1 MTRDPLVTSRIMRA
15 IKNRNTGPEL
25 VLRHE
30 LHRRGLRYRLRSKLT
45 GQPDLVFPRSR
56 VVVFVDGDYWHG
68 NTWRLRGATSF
79 EAYCAGRAN
88 SEFWRAKIA
97 GNVRRDA
104 EVTRTLKQRGWTVV
118 RIWESDIVKD
128 LMAAAGRVETVVRAD
143 GDRVNRDANAA

>member
-1 MTRDPLVTSRIMRA
+1 MGA
-15 IKNRNTGPEL
+15 ITNRNTGPEL

-45 GQPDLVFPRSR
+45 GHPDLVFPSSR

-88 SEFWRAKIA
+88 GEFWRAKIT
-97 GNVRRDA
+97 GNMRRDA
-104 EVTRTLKQRGWTVV
+104 EVTQALEERGWTY
-118 RIWESDIVKD
+118 VKP
-128 LMAAAGRVETVVRAD
+128 
-143 GDRVNRDANAA
+143 